1 MMKKALL
8 LLIPILML
16 AWCWN
21 SEEEKAKDE
30 LQKRAEE
37 VQARQEA
44 LKIKEATESLPRWS
58 SYSFNQNGDGE
69 IAIKIYDVTTDEN
82 WNTIVRLEWENISKA
97 PSYFYIWAYDTFLET
112 EDWYR
117 FEAKSV
123 EQVPPSERP
132 EWYGWCISCSTN
144 PWKKNVEDAI
154 FETTWWKYLIL
165 IDDNIRTEVKFE
177 L

>member
-1 MMKKALL
+1 
-8 LLIPILML
+8 ML
-16 AWCWN
+16 AGCWQ
-21 SEEEKAKDE
+21 SEEEKAKAE
-30 LQKRAEE
+30 LQQRAEE
-37 VQARQEA
+37 AQARQEA
-44 LKIKEATESLPRWS
+44 LKTKEATEILPRWT
-58 SYSFNQNGDGE
+58 SYSFNQNWDGE
-69 IAIKIYDVTTDEN
+69 IAIKIYDISTDEN

-97 PSYFYIWAYDTFLET
+97 PSYFYIWSYKTFLET

-123 EQVPPSERP
+123 EQVSASDRP

-144 PWKKNVEDAI
+144 PWNKNVQDVI

-165 IDDNIRTEVKFE
+165 TDDNTRTEVKFE